1 MQWMRFPLR
10 SQGTRTRLPRKNNTT
25 HTQVPSTPD
34 PQQTTANQQQQ
45 CVVQLPTTV
54 PMRYY
59 PGKTER
65 IFHHHQKRPIEST
78 PGCTRKQ
85 ALPIGIS
92 RIRCLMQH
100 ALQQRFDCA
109 LRGLAP
115 GHKLIINLHCHS
127 PPPSNP
133 FFPKQIRSG
142 ASTVGVGR
150 CRPHTK
156 SLRECIRF
164 DVHTIGFGPR
174 ARKLCTFSSK
184 HK

>member
-1 MQWMRFPLR
+1 MRFPLR

-65 IFHHHQKRPIEST
+65 IFHHHQQRPIEST

-115 GHKLIINLHCHS
+115 VHKLIINLHYHS
-127 PPPSNP
+127 PPSSNP
-133 FFPKQIRSG
+133 PRFQTDPIRRVNGWCWSVPTAHQIPPGMHTLRCTHHRLR
-142 ASTVGVGR
+142 AS
-150 CRPHTK
+150 C
-156 SLRECIRF
+156 
-164 DVHTIGFGPR
+164 
-174 ARKLCTFSSK
+174 A
-184 HK
+184 